1 MARNEEKAQALLNRF
16 VQAKKDANRD
26 DKSKR
31 PYLATECEDLKDC
44 ELCAALPQQ
53 TELGQTELEWL
64 G

>member
-16 VQAKKDANRD
+16 VQAKKDANRE

-44 ELCAALPQQ
+44 ELCVLHCRNRPSLTDRA
-53 TELGQTELEWL
+53 
-64 G
+64 